1 LQEHRRSEMATEFPF
16 FVDRQ
21 EELGVIQQAVS
32 VMGKPQA
39 VLIDGPGGIGKT
51 RLLQKVR
58 EDYGSAS
65 SLVISEVLDLYDPEL
80 RIPARW
86 EHRVAGQIK
95 EGTVAFAE
103 FWVQYRDLLE
113 LESRGVSAETLARAR
128 DRVGEA
134 FIGGFNRVAAEKR
147 IVLLLDTLEEV
158 QVVGALWP
166 YLLGLMGRLDN
177 VVWVVAG
184 RRCEEVRSDV
194 ERKLGV
200 QSVRWLSLRVFDQA
214 AADAYFNEYFK
225 TPSVV
230 SLDPEM
236 REKVRLLTGG
246 SPILIALA
254 ITWLENELP
263 LPELEEAS
271 VDGLNAIEGTQ
282 EFDALKEKVKQALVK
297 HLLTFG
303 DAVDN
308 VVLNMAWVERRFNAD
323 ILNYLMGISEADV
336 LKKLEH
342 LPFVKIR
349 PGENYVLHDEM
360 RDMTVAHIWPT
371 VDLDGTLRKR
381 IDQKMTDYYLQKTEE
396 LDARINALKQE
407 QERAIESGDT
417 QAELQAFERLS
428 ENSRLRDVLETER
441 LFYALRADLESG
453 IEQFIEAYK
462 WATTY
467 YRISFRSMVWEEMQH
482 FEARFGEISDFRV
495 GIRGAR
501 HLLDAG
507 NAASANE
514 KGMEVLE
521 LAAADEEKIETLVHL
536 GNCGLRLG
544 QPIEA
549 RDFYA
554 QARRI
559 CDEHDLHNWLAVV
572 ETGLGL
578 AYRSSGDWDEAA
590 EHYRESVSA
599 CERFDSPPRHL
610 ASALNNYGY
619 VLGLRGRYEVA
630 LTLCEQGLSLRQDL
644 GLLRVVGI
652 SYSTLGELYRYQQ
665 RYYRAFEYYDQALR
679 IFEEQNDWEWL
690 AVVYQQQAI
699 AQAYAGELDEAWANI
714 QKALELCERYNIRA
728 LPWALNRAGR
738 IALARGAYDQ
748 SEQFLRRG
756 VEEAQGAGDIWFLL
770 ATTVELMESR
780 YVRCQEKQDLDVTD
794 LRREFQKLADTV
806 EVYEREGYGFR
817 DLFGRTRRLLGH
829 VAYDLA
835 HYEHALEYYKEAYS
849 RIASGYYGSHG
860 LHKFPDELEEL
871 GRRVDALPP
880 DEAIRWCDELR
891 GSWTAE
897 RESASLIGFCAMHKY
912 KAQQRRQAEAT

>member
-1 LQEHRRSEMATEFPF
+1 MATEFPF

-21 EELGVIQQAVS
+21 EELGVIRQAVS
-32 VMGKPQA
+32 AVGKPQA

-51 RLLQKVR
+51 RLLQKVQ

-65 SLVISEVLDLYDPEL
+65 SLVVSEMLDLYEPEL

-95 EGTVAFAE
+95 ESTVAFAD
-103 FWVQYRDLLE
+103 FWVQYRDSLE

-128 DRVGEA
+128 DRVNEA
-134 FIGGFNRVAAEKR
+134 FIQGFNRVAAEKR
-147 IVLLLDTLEEV
+147 IMLLLDTLEET
-158 QVVGALWP
+158 QNVGALWP
-166 YLLGLMGRLDN
+166 HLLGLMGRLDN
-177 VVWVVAG
+177 VVWIVAG
-184 RRCEEVRSDV
+184 RQCDEVRSDV
-194 ERKLGV
+194 ERKLGTQNV
-200 QSVRWLSLRVFDQA
+200 HWLPLKAFDQG
-214 AADAYFNEYFK
+214 AADAYFDEYFK
-225 TPSVV
+225 TPSIV

-236 REKVRLLTGG
+236 REKIRLLTGG

-263 LPELEEAS
+263 LPELEETS
-271 VDGLNAIEGTQ
+271 VDELKDMEGAE

-297 HLLTFG
+297 RLLTFG

-360 RDMTVAHIWPT
+360 RDMTVKYVWPT

-381 IDQKMTDYYLQKTEE
+381 IDQKTASYYVQKTEE

-407 QERAIESGDT
+407 QKQAIESGDT
-417 QAELQAFERLS
+417 QAELQAFEKLS
-428 ENSRLRDVLETER
+428 EGNRQRDVLETEK
-441 LFYALRADLESG
+441 LFYTLRADLENG
-453 IEQFIEAYK
+453 IEQFIRAYE
-462 WATTY
+462 WATAN
-467 YRISFRSMVWEEMQH
+467 YRISFRSMLWEEMQH
-482 FEARFGEISDFRV
+482 FEARFGETKDFRV

-501 HLLDAG
+501 HLLEAG

-514 KGMEVLE
+514 KGLEVLE
-521 LAAADEEKIETLVHL
+521 YATADEERIEALGHL
-536 GNCGLRLG
+536 GNCALRLG

-554 QARRI
+554 QARKL
-559 CDEHDLHNWLAVV
+559 CEEQDVHGWVSQV
-572 ETGLGL
+572 ENGLGL
-578 AYRSSGDWDEAA
+578 AYRSSGDWDKAA

-599 CERFDSPPRHL
+599 CERFGCPPHHL

-619 VLGLRGRYEVA
+619 VLGLRGRFEVA
-630 LTLCEQGLSLRQDL
+630 ITLCEQALTLRQDL
-644 GLLRVVGI
+644 NLLRAVGS

-665 RYYRAFEYYDQALR
+665 RYDRAFEYYNRALR

-690 AVVYQQQAI
+690 AIVYQEQAI
-699 AQAYAGELDEAWANI
+699 AQAYAGELDEAWTNI
-714 QKALELCERYNIRA
+714 HKALELCERYNIRA

-738 IALARGAYDQ
+738 IALMRGEYNQ

-756 VEEAQGAGDIWFLL
+756 VREARDAGDVWFLL

-780 YVRCQEKQDLDVTD
+780 YARYQEKRDLDITD
-794 LRREFQKLADTV
+794 LRGEFRELVATI
-806 EVYEREGYGFR
+806 EAYEREEYGFP
-817 DLFGRTRRLLGH
+817 DLFGRTRRILGH
-829 VAYDLA
+829 VEYDVA
-835 HYEHALEYYKEAYS
+835 NFDPALEYYKEAYS

-860 LHKFPDELEEL
+860 LHKFPEELEEL

-880 DEAIRWCDELR
+880 EEAIRWCDELR
-891 GSWTAE
+891 GSWTEE
-897 RESASLIGFCAMHKY
+897 REFASLIGFCAMHKH
-912 KAQQRRQAEAT
+912 KAQQRRQAEAA